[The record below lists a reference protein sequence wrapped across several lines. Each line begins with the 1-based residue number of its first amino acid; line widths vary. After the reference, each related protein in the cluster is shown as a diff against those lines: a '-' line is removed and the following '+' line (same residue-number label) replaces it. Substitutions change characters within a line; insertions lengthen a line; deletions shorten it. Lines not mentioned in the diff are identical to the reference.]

1 MDHAYFEAHT
11 KGWYKITLAHPS
23 ARPHTVTRDA
33 RHTLSTEHYT
43 ILLYFN
49 TFSLFCLVNL

>member
-49 TFSLFCLVNL
+49 TFFALLSC